1 MAEGNNKGFEIDL
14 SYLSD
19 IAGGSEEFMID
30 MIDIFIEQ
38 TPLYFEQL
46 EQAVNSS
53 DWKSVGDVA
62 HKIKPT
68 LAFMGI
74 NEAKDIMAEIERKAR
89 TSDNVSEIP
98 AMFVEIQGKCAE
110 LYNTLDKIR
119 EELKAKL

>member
-38 TPLYFEQL
+38 TPLYFDQL

-89 TSDNVSEIP
+89 TSDNVAEIP
-98 AMFVEIQGKCAE
+98 SMFVEIKGKCAE
-110 LYNTLDKIR
+110 LYTDLDKIR

>member
-1 MAEGNNKGFEIDL
+1 MADNKGFEIDL
-14 SYLSD
+14 SYLND

-46 EQAVNSS
+46 EQAVNTS

-89 TSDNVSEIP
+89 QGDELSDIP
-98 AMFVEIQGKCAE
+98 AMFKSILTRCNE
-110 LYNTLDKIR
+110 LYSNLDKIR

>member
-1 MAEGNNKGFEIDL
+1 MAEGNNKGFEIDM

-19 IAGGSEEFMID
+19 IAGGSEEFMIE

-46 EQAVNSS
+46 EEAVKSS

-74 NEAKDIMAEIERKAR
+74 EEAKDIMAEIERKAR
-89 TSDNVSEIP
+89 TNDNVSEIP
-98 AMFVEIQGKCAE
+98 EMFTNIKSRC
-110 LYNTLDKIR
+110 
-119 EELKAKL
+119 